1 VIEPKSRKRY
11 IASTLRWLAVGVCI
25 VSPAVLRA
33 GVPTDQVRSTID
45 EVLKILNN
53 PNLASQAAKE
63 ERRSRLR
70 QVIYPR
76 FDFAEM
82 ARRSLGPTWRRIS
95 PAEQQEFLR
104 LFTELLAESYVN
116 NIESYNGEKILYGRE
131 TQEQEYAEVNT
142 KLITKRGEEIPVDYK
157 LHKVDG
163 DWKVYDVVIENIS
176 LVNNYRAQF
185 ARLLTKSSFA
195 ELLDRIREKY
205 QRRDSRERTNQRR
218 AV

>member
-1 VIEPKSRKRY
+1 VIETKSHGRC
-11 IASTLRWLAVGVCI
+11 IAFTLGWLAVAVCV
-25 VSPAVLRA
+25 VSPTVLHA

-53 PNLASQAAKE
+53 PNLATQAAKE

-95 PAEQQEFLR
+95 PVEQQEFVR

-116 NIESYNGEKILYGRE
+116 NIESYKGEKILYGRE
-131 TQEQEYAEVNT
+131 AQEQEYAEVNT
-142 KLITKRGEEIPVDYK
+142 KLVTKRGEEIPVDYK

-163 DWKVYDVVIENIS
+163 DWRVYDVVIENIS
-176 LVNNYRAQF
+176 MVNNYRAQF
-185 ARLLTKSSFA
+185 TRLLAKSSFA
-195 ELLDRIREKY
+195 ELLDRIREKLPA
-205 QRRDSRERTNQRR
+205 S
-218 AV
+218 

>member
-53 PNLASQAAKE
+53 PNLSSQAAKE

-195 ELLDRIREKY
+195 ELLDRIREKLPT
-205 QRRDSRERTNQRR
+205 S
-218 AV
+218 

>member
-1 VIEPKSRKRY
+1 MRIPDNEAIMVIESKRGRRY
-11 IASTLRWLAVGVCI
+11 AAFVPFLVLLLGVL
-25 VSPAVLRA
+25 VSGVLHA
-33 GVPTDQVRSTID
+33 GAPTDQVRSTID
-45 EVLKILNN
+45 QVLETLNN
-53 PNLASQAAKE
+53 PKLATQAAKE

-95 PAEQQEFLR
+95 PAEQQEFVR

-116 NIESYNGEKILYGRE
+116 NIDSYHGEKILYGRE
-131 TQEQEYAEVNT
+131 TQEQEYAEVDT

-157 LHKVDG
+157 LHLVDG
-163 DWKVYDVVIENIS
+163 NWRAYDVVIENIS

-185 ARLLTKSSFA
+185 TRILTNSSFA
-195 ELLDRIREKY
+195 ELLDRIREKLPK
-205 QRRDSRERTNQRR
+205 S
-218 AV
+218 